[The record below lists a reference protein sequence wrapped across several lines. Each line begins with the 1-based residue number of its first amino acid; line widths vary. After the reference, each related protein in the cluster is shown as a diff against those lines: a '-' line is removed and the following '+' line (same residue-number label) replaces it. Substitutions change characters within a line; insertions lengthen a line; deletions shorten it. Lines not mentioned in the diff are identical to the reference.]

1 MSLWLRGIAVAALM
15 AGISGCALLPR
26 TNHHFAAVRPVVPK
40 QALNAPR
47 EDGYYASAKVAIE
60 RRDYARALE
69 LLQAAQTANPRD
81 VRVLNAFGVVYDKLG
96 RFDLSERYYLEAQ
109 ALDPTSP
116 VLANNM
122 AWSADLREESGA
134 LQAQATSP
142 VDVASAAAPAEA
154 PAVSAAALPSG
165 PFTLRRP
172 PVIRLGFAAEPAPV
186 RLAGRRGMLVVDA
199 SGQRNGAAPVVQRLV
214 RLGWTPPRMQTS
226 REARRTTQI
235 VYPTQA
241 AAVAKTLSRTL
252 PGRVTLVDCG
262 RTCQEVRLVLGSDA
276 ARWTAARATLRGR
289 LS

>member
-1 MSLWLRGIAVAALM
+1 MSLWLRGVAVAALM

-26 TNHHFAAVRPVVPK
+26 TNHHLAAIRPVLPK

-69 LLQAAQTANPRD
+69 LLQAGQAANPRD
-81 VRVLNAFGVVYDKLG
+81 VRILNAFGVVYDKLG

-109 ALDPTSP
+109 ALDPTSE

-134 LQAQATSP
+134 LQAQTTSP
-142 VDVASAAAPAEA
+142 VEVASATPPVDA

-165 PFTLRRP
+165 PLAMRRP
-172 PVIRLGFAAEPAPV
+172 PVVRLGFAAPPAPV
-186 RLAGRRGMLVVDA
+186 RLAGRRGMIVVDA
-199 SGQRNGAAPVVQRLV
+199 SGQRNGSALVVQRLV
-214 RLGWTPPRMQTS
+214 RLGWTPPRTQV
-226 REARRTTQI
+226 ARMTRRSTQI

-241 AAVAKTLSRTL
+241 AMIAKTLSRTL

-262 RTCQEVRLVLGSDA
+262 RACEEVRLVLGSDA
-276 ARWTAARATLRGR
+276 ARWAAARAPMKGR